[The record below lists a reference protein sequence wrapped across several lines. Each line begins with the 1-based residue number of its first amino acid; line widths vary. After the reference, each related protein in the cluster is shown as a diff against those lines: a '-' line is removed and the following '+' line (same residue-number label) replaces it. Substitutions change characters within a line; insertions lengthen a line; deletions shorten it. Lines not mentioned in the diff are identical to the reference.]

1 MWLTMTARPAL
12 AGVKQKEGAL
22 ENKITKVTK
31 TLAPNLSRRVTKYR
45 VYHLNHNGHLQSDQ
59 DYWEAQLINHV

>member
-1 MWLTMTARPAL
+1 MTARPAL

-31 TLAPNLSRRVTKYR
+31 TLAPNLSRRVTKCR
-45 VYHLNHNGHLQSDQ
+45 VYHLNRNGHLQSDQ
-59 DYWEAQLINHV
+59 DY